1 MGRKWIHGLG
11 AEDGWE
17 VTAKM
22 YDISLQGNEDVVK

>member
-17 VTAKM
+17 VTAKGM
-22 YDISLQGNEDVVK
+22 RFLYRVMKML